1 MIGARARSTLQWT
14 RPLAG
19 ALTFAAIA
27 NLASAPLRFVPRYFT
42 EEGRSLGALGAA
54 LGAGG
59 AGELA
64 AIPVAALLTR
74 RSPSAAMALG
84 ALLQAAA
91 LAGLALPALGAAGF
105 AAALGLA
112 RLGATLAFAGS
123 LTSLV
128 LRAPAER
135 RAQAIALYW
144 AVVQIARNVAG
155 PAAFEQ
161 GLGAIGFRGTAAGF
175 AIAALAGVAAAL
187 RGARAATAEDDPP
200 DGGASRPLDVGAAIH
215 FSIAFGLLGLVFVAQ
230 DAFLTSHAALRGFA
244 AASPFF
250 FAYAAV
256 MIAARLALGHLPDRI
271 GRGPILHASLL
282 ALLATFAALLA
293 ARAAPL
299 FWAAGALAGL
309 GNCLLWPALYAASYE
324 IVRPR
329 AYATAWTALLLAA
342 SGALGSVAL
351 GALAERRGHDA
362 IFLAGIGL
370 CLIAWPLLF
379 IPRRTSPARA

>member
-1 MIGARARSTLQWT
+1 MTGAPLLQWA

-59 AGELA
+59 IGEIV
-64 AIPVAALLTR
+64 AIPIAALLTR
-74 RSPSAAMALG
+74 RSPTAAMALG

-91 LAGLALPALGAAGF
+91 LAGLALRQVTALGAGGF
-105 AAALGLA
+105 AVALALA
-112 RLGATLAFAGS
+112 RLATTLAFGGS
-123 LTSLV
+123 LTLLV

-161 GLGAIGFRGTAAGF
+161 GIGAIGFRGTAAGF
-175 AIAALAGVAAAL
+175 AIAALAGALAAL
-187 RGARAATAEDDPP
+187 RGARAAAAPDEDSA
-200 DGGASRPLDVGAAIH
+200 GEARPIDLAAAIH

-230 DAFLTSHAALRGFA
+230 DAFLTSHAALRGFS

-256 MIAARLALGHLPDRI
+256 MIAARLFLGHLPDRV
-271 GRGPILHASLL
+271 GRGPILHASML

-293 ARAAPL
+293 ARTAPL

-342 SGALGSVAL
+342 SGALGSVVL

-362 IFLAGIGL
+362 IFIAGIGL
-370 CLIAWPLLF
+370 CLLAWPLLF
-379 IPRRTSPARA
+379 VPRRTSPARA